1 MASVLQQYHQL
12 ADRMATQI
20 TSSYQ
25 SWTDF
30 LTTAARLYKYPYH
43 EQLMIYAQR
52 PDATAC
58 AEYDLWNKRMGRY
71 IRQGAK
77 GIALIDHSGDAP
89 RLRYVFDVADTRGT
103 ERSRSPYLWEFRPEH
118 ERVVSHALEQQYSI
132 RYAGDFADQLEQ
144 ICSVKVTEYFL
155 AHEQDILGIVDGSY
169 AIWDDEADGYYVDA
183 DGVAEEFTSE
193 WQAEEYRLK
202 LQEQVLMERAKGLIS
217 DFCQS
222 EYGSAPDFSDPAK
235 IGIAYTTITDDE
247 IPIQVNIDLVK
258 FRLERDLNGEHL
270 ETRQY
275 SSLQDLI
282 ANELEILDFSDL
294 VHVSDE
300 DIEQYRWHNREEATE
315 KALETVESVSL
326 PQENKALYSVG
337 DTVYLDN
344 KPFEITEVGLF
355 DVHLRDPSQAYPVFR
370 AESKE
375 RLEVLLRQDERNA
388 HLFAVKPPAMG
399 EEEKLI
405 LEHEGQAALSEM
417 GELIPDP
424 DDAISQAEP
433 DEPPAHSPAVS
444 ILIDGQWQ
452 EFPSASAAEKASYAD
467 FKAASHREAQNF
479 RITDDDLGAG
489 GAKAKFQANLNA
501 IQLLKHLEAEGLQ
514 ASPEQQQVLSRY
526 VGWGGLPDAFDASK
540 PSWASEY
547 QALKCILQ
555 VMEPICEAKF
565 YERSNGFRPN
575 RSAENAIAQC
585 YKMINLQKLY
595 FVVDVDIKGF
605 FDNVNHTKL
614 IQQIWHM
621 GIRDKKLLCIIREML
636 KAPIIMPDGTVEHPV
651 KGTPQGGI
659 LSPLLSN
666 IVLNELDWWIA
677 SQWENMPTKYEYSCE
692 VRPNGTINKTA
703 IYGAF
708 KNTTKLK
715 EVHIVRYADD
725 FKLFCRK
732 RSDAEKVFI
741 AVKLWLQ
748 DRLKLEISE
757 EKSKIVNLKRHYS
770 EFLGFEIKAVKKRK
784 RYVVKSHMTE
794 KAISKEKA
802 ALIEQVKRIAH
813 VQDRD
818 EEAREI
824 TLYNSM
830 VFGIHNYYRY
840 ATMIATDCEQIHRTV
855 STVMKSRLYGRL
867 TKKGQINEVYIRKN
881 YGDSKQIRFISSKTV
896 APVGYIQTKTPL
908 FKKKKVCKY
917 TPEGRAEIHKNLGIN
932 TSIMLALMRIKEP
945 RRSVEYMDNRIS
957 LYAAQY
963 GRCAVTGKELW
974 LDEIHCHHKQPL
986 CRGGTDK
993 YMNLVIV
1000 HRDIHRLI
1008 HATDP
1013 NTIVVYLNL
1022 FQLDKKALAKLNALR
1037 VLAGQPEI

>member
-1 MASVLQQYHQL
+1 MTKQKKLRHSEYYDLQPVF
-12 ADRMATQI
+12 D
-20 TSSYQ
+20 
-25 SWTDF
+25 
-30 LTTAARLYKYPYH
+30 RLYAESQQGKIFTKLMDIISSEENIRLAYRNIKRNGGSNTAGTDKQTIRDIEKLPV
-43 EQLMIYAQR
+43 EQYVRIVQRKLMYYKPKPVKRVEIPKPNGKMR
-52 PDATAC
+52 P
-58 AEYDLWNKRMGRY
+58 
-71 IRQGAK
+71 
-77 GIALIDHSGDAP
+77 
-89 RLRYVFDVADTRGT
+89 
-103 ERSRSPYLWEFRPEH
+103 
-118 ERVVSHALEQQYSI
+118 
-132 RYAGDFADQLEQ
+132 
-144 ICSVKVTEYFL
+144 
-155 AHEQDILGIVDGSY
+155 LGIPTIVD
-169 AIWDDEADGYYVDA
+169 
-183 DGVAEEFTSE
+183 
-193 WQAEEYRLK
+193 RL
-202 LQEQVLMERAKGLIS
+202 V
-217 DFCQS
+217 
-222 EYGSAPDFSDPAK
+222 
-235 IGIAYTTITDDE
+235 
-247 IPIQVNIDLVK
+247 
-258 FRLERDLNGEHL
+258 
-270 ETRQY
+270 
-275 SSLQDLI
+275 
-282 ANELEILDFSDL
+282 
-294 VHVSDE
+294 
-300 DIEQYRWHNREEATE
+300 
-315 KALETVESVSL
+315 
-326 PQENKALYSVG
+326 
-337 DTVYLDN
+337 
-344 KPFEITEVGLF
+344 
-355 DVHLRDPSQAYPVFR
+355 
-370 AESKE
+370 
-375 RLEVLLRQDERNA
+375 
-388 HLFAVKPPAMG
+388 
-399 EEEKLI
+399 
-405 LEHEGQAALSEM
+405 
-417 GELIPDP
+417 
-424 DDAISQAEP
+424 
-433 DEPPAHSPAVS
+433 
-444 ILIDGQWQ
+444 
-452 EFPSASAAEKASYAD
+452 
-467 FKAASHREAQNF
+467 
-479 RITDDDLGAG
+479 
-489 GAKAKFQANLNA
+489 
-501 IQLLKHLEAEGLQ
+501 
-514 ASPEQQQVLSRY
+514 QQ
-526 VGWGGLPDAFDASK
+526 
-540 PSWASEY
+540 
-547 QALKCILQ
+547 CILQ

-636 KAPIIMPDGTVEHPV
+636 KAPIVMPDGTVEHPV

-770 EFLGFEIKAVKKRK
+770 EFLGFEMKAVRKRK

-802 ALIEQVKRIAH
+802 ALIKQVKQIAH

-818 EEAREI
+818 DEAREI

-840 ATMIATDCEQIHRTV
+840 ATMIATDCEQIHQAV
-855 STVMKSRLYGRL
+855 STVMKNRLYGRL

-993 YMNLVIV
+993 YMNLAIV

-1013 NTIVVYLNL
+1013 NTIAEYLNR

-1037 VLAGQPEI
+1037 ILAGQPEI